1 MTDEER
7 VTMLEETLYFFT
19 RYRSAMAKGAMA
31 DSHLEALSGFDD
43 AAFDNRISTIEWA
56 IRRTDLDFQSIMPTL
71 PERAT
76 VVAWLEI
83 ALRDIRAL
91 KATRT
96 S

>member
-7 VTMLEETLYFFT
+7 VVMLQETLYFFR

-31 DSHLEALSGFDD
+31 ESHLERLRDLED
-43 AAFDNRISTIEWA
+43 IDLDNRISTIEWA
-56 IRRTDLDFQSIMPTL
+56 IRKIDLDFEAILSGL

-76 VVAWLEI
+76 VISWLEI
-83 ALRDIRAL
+83 ALRDMRAL